1 MESMPHRFVLFRRVV
16 APQLLGI
23 ATTASRVVPLPAS
36 THGSRHLPPPRFFG
50 RRARDHASHCAAMV
64 ALGAFCLRV
73 TLTDECAKR
82 LRRLT
87 SVRPHWL

>member
-50 RRARDHASHCAAMV
+50 RRARDHASHCAVVV
-64 ALGAFCLRV
+64 ALGASCLRIV
-73 TLTDECAKR
+73 RGRRCR
-82 LRRLT
+82 LQLIDCRY
-87 SVRPHWL
+87 V